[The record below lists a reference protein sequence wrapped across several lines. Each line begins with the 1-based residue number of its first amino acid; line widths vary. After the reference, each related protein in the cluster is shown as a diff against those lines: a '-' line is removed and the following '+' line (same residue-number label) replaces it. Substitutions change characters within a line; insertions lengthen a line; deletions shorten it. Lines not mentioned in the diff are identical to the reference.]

1 MIQSQSY
8 ARKESHTD
16 WSISELKSLCL
27 KLLGNSAASFCV
39 FVDGLDELDPSEYF
53 YDLWVLIQSMQA
65 AAPGRLK
72 LCLSSRPEP
81 DIRCYL
87 GRFPGLKVQDLNRQ
101 DLEEFAADQLEARL
115 FTYLNRD
122 HQHSNWNDLECGQV
136 PRWRDVKSELAE
148 HLVNCAEGVFP
159 WLFVAVR
166 RVKQS
171 LTSRRKIEEIRQ
183 EIDFMPDKIE
193 DMYRQM
199 WSKLAKDQ
207 RDPRPARAA
216 LYFKMCMIEKDHSQQ
231 YFLNLLLVALGSTDH
246 KLHLPAFEDNLID
259 RLGSLLGTCE
269 FIEENIDNDSL
280 GFIDRVYRGE
290 EEAML
295 FRMHREGY
303 METIAFGP
311 VNLVWGNETH
321 KGCEELIRYAN
332 DDMVFRFV
340 HRSVYDFLT
349 DTEEGTRL
357 LERCQL
363 SIEDIHEKLIEAT
376 RFEYW
381 TDRIVLLHGCIHPA
395 DRVQFHEDTFS
406 MVTPLSITLAD
417 GVNAFYEDTY
427 KQRHTGVVQTS
438 RPAWTYFLAR
448 CQFFLDGECSIH
460 DEILLWIGHPDSE
473 AFQTTY
479 KAKAR
484 FLRSYIDH
492 RYGLYGMENQ
502 DTIAICVLS
511 FPIALVLRYILQAL
525 KCWEP
530 TSWIKDL
537 PAFASLE
544 KVAMSQDGIASQH
557 KTAESPVQPL
567 ILVNKRIH
575 DLHEVERYYEG

>member
-1 MIQSQSY
+1 
-8 ARKESHTD
+8 
-16 WSISELKSLCL
+16 
-27 KLLGNSAASFCV
+27 
-39 FVDGLDELDPSEYF
+39 
-53 YDLWVLIQSMQA
+53 
-65 AAPGRLK
+65 
-72 LCLSSRPEP
+72 
-81 DIRCYL
+81 
-87 GRFPGLKVQDLNRQ
+87 
-101 DLEEFAADQLEARL
+101 
-115 FTYLNRD
+115 
-122 HQHSNWNDLECGQV
+122 
-136 PRWRDVKSELAE
+136 
-148 HLVNCAEGVFP
+148 
-159 WLFVAVR
+159 
-166 RVKQS
+166 
-171 LTSRRKIEEIRQ
+171 
-183 EIDFMPDKIE
+183 MPDKIE

>member
-1 MIQSQSY
+1 
-8 ARKESHTD
+8 
-16 WSISELKSLCL
+16 
-27 KLLGNSAASFCV
+27 
-39 FVDGLDELDPSEYF
+39 
-53 YDLWVLIQSMQA
+53 
-65 AAPGRLK
+65 
-72 LCLSSRPEP
+72 
-81 DIRCYL
+81 
-87 GRFPGLKVQDLNRQ
+87 
-101 DLEEFAADQLEARL
+101 
-115 FTYLNRD
+115 
-122 HQHSNWNDLECGQV
+122 
-136 PRWRDVKSELAE
+136 
-148 HLVNCAEGVFP
+148 
-159 WLFVAVR
+159 
-166 RVKQS
+166 
-171 LTSRRKIEEIRQ
+171 
-183 EIDFMPDKIE
+183 MPDKIE

-363 SIEDIHEKLIEAT
+363 SIEDIHEKLIEA
-376 RFEYW
+376 
-381 TDRIVLLHGCIHPA
+381 
-395 DRVQFHEDTFS
+395 
-406 MVTPLSITLAD
+406 
-417 GVNAFYEDTY
+417 
-427 KQRHTGVVQTS
+427 
-438 RPAWTYFLAR
+438 
-448 CQFFLDGECSIH
+448 
-460 DEILLWIGHPDSE
+460 
-473 AFQTTY
+473 
-479 KAKAR
+479 
-484 FLRSYIDH
+484 
-492 RYGLYGMENQ
+492 
-502 DTIAICVLS
+502 
-511 FPIALVLRYILQAL
+511 L